1 MKIRLLA
8 PALLALYAHLAAPP
22 AGAEWSWRYPKP
34 QGHTLYDVV
43 FLDDETAIAVGENG
57 TIIATHNAG
66 DSWAV
71 QSKVFTIMSFKS
83 IDRVDANTAVAV
95 GESGIILRTDNQ
107 GATWSS
113 ITSDIDETL
122 NDVSFFDATH
132 GIAVAWN
139 TVLRSSDG
147 GLTWQKTTLADN
159 MLAVDMISATDA
171 VALGEFGGVQYTNNG
186 GATWT
191 PGVSPIDP
199 AHAVLL
205 SLDFIDPLHGVVAHT
220 TGEDQGGDPA
230 PARCYVTADGGATWS
245 PSTLNNGNSDQL
257 YFPREILY
265 PQIGEVLIA
274 GRVECCKSSA
284 FDPWPFGNFE
294 TTVNDGGVWAYKR
307 LNRSANGLA
316 YSDAGLVIVV
326 GEDGRILRHNLDA
339 SYNDQGPPHP
349 HMRDGRS
356 SFVSATTGIVF
367 SSDATAQPFGENDTH
382 FARTTDGGL
391 TWATSRY
398 QNVQCL
404 DATYLS
410 PDEIIAVGV
419 NFTQGIV
426 LRSINGGASWSPVWT
441 GAAPAFVRSV
451 VAVSPTRAVAVGS
464 GDAGLVIEGE
474 IVTQVDT
481 DGWSLSRVASTGG
494 NLVVAVGA
502 TDARSTDG
510 GDTWSAITTP
520 ATEIRGLDFA
530 SSTRAFGVGMT
541 GVLTSDDNGDT
552 WAPNYSFSGLRD
564 ISFTDEN
571 HGMAVGD
578 NGNTI
583 TTRNGGA
590 TWTPVETPTRRT
602 LNCVTMVAPD
612 RAYASGLQQI
622 LFAYSDHLTPTLI
635 RSLDVA
641 ARPFGADLRWDV
653 TIDEHLSGFTIRRSS
668 GDEEKTVVAGLAT
681 SARSYHDDGLVAG
694 RTYEYQLLAVDKDG
708 SFTQSA
714 PVTVTIPKARV
725 ELFPNQPNPFNP
737 VTTIQFVVP
746 ERMPVQ
752 LAIHDVAGRV
762 VATLA
767 DDVRD
772 AGRHSI
778 TWNADGIASG
788 VYFAKLRAGKTEVSR
803 KMVLLK

>member
-1 MKIRLLA
+1 M
-8 PALLALYAHLAAPP
+8 
-22 AGAEWSWRYPKP
+22 YPKP
-34 QGHTLYDVV
+34 QGHDLRDVV
-43 FLDDETAIAVGENG
+43 FLDNETAIAVGESG
-57 TIIATHNAG
+57 TIIATYNGG

-71 QSKVFTIMSFKS
+71 QSKVFTVLSFKS

-107 GATWSS
+107 GATWSP
-113 ITSDIDETL
+113 ITSDTHETL

-147 GLTWQKTTLADN
+147 GLTWQKTTLTDN
-159 MLAVDMISATDA
+159 MLAVDMLSPADA
-171 VALGEFGGVQYTNNG
+171 VALGEFGGVQYTIDG

-199 AHAVLL
+199 AEAVLL
-205 SLDFIDPLHGVVAHT
+205 SVDFIDPLHGVVAHT
-220 TGEDQGGDPA
+220 TGEDQGSGA
-230 PARCYVTADGGATWS
+230 ISARCFVTTDGGATWT
-245 PSTLNNGNSDQL
+245 PSTLNNGNADQL

-265 PQIGEVLIA
+265 PQVGEVLIA
-274 GRVECCKSSA
+274 GRVECCFSSV

-294 TTVNDGGVWAYKR
+294 TTVNDGAAWAYKR

-316 YSDAGLVIVV
+316 QSDAGLVIVV
-326 GEDGRILRHNLDA
+326 GDDGRILRHNLDA
-339 SYNDQGPPHP
+339 SYDDLGPPHP

-356 SFVSATTGIVF
+356 SFASSTTGIVF
-367 SSDATAQPFGENDTH
+367 SSDATTQPFGESDTH

-391 TWATSRY
+391 TWATSKY

-404 DATYLS
+404 DAAYLS

-426 LRSINGGASWSPVWT
+426 LRSTNGGADWTPVWT
-441 GAAPAFVRSV
+441 GAAPLQVRSV
-451 VAVSPTRAVAVGS
+451 IAVSPTRAVAVGS

-481 DGWSLSRVASTGG
+481 NGWSLNDVASAGG
-494 NLVVAVGA
+494 NVVVAVGT
-502 TDARSTDG
+502 TDTRSTDG
-510 GDTWSAITTP
+510 GDTWSVITTP
-520 ATEIRGLDFA
+520 VTGIRALDFA
-530 SSTRAFGVGMT
+530 SSTRAFGVEMS
-541 GVLTSDDNGDT
+541 GVVTSDDNGDT

-564 ISFTDEN
+564 ISFADEN

-578 NGNTI
+578 NGNAII
-583 TTRNGGA
+583 TSNGGVS
-590 TWTPVETPTRRT
+590 WMPVEAPTGRT

-622 LFAYSDHLTPTLI
+622 LFAYSDNLTPTLI
-635 RSLDVA
+635 RSLDVV

-668 GDEEKTVVAGLAT
+668 GDEEQTVVNDLAT
-681 SARSYHDDGLVAG
+681 SARSYRDDGLVPG

-714 PVTVTIPKARV
+714 PVTVTIPSARV
-725 ELFPNQPNPFNP
+725 ELLPNQPNPFNP
-737 VTTIQFVVP
+737 TTTISFVVP
-746 ERMPVQ
+746 ERMPVV
-752 LAIHDVAGRV
+752 LTIHDVAGRV
-762 VATLA
+762 VATLT

-772 AGRHSI
+772 AGRHRI
-778 TWNADGIASG
+778 TWNADAVASG

-803 KMVLLK
+803 KLVLIK